1 MSDLFS
7 YLLFSGLIFI
17 SAIATTVQGGLLSLN
32 HYQLKRKAQAGD
44 KQARAVYPLHVLRYE
59 LYLLTGALIFIANAW
74 LIILLAQWTTDFVA
88 VLLGSVILLLF
99 SEVVPLLFLRKRALP
114 IIAISSPLLR
124 KLVGF
129 CGPVTKPLARKIARV
144 MQSQEN
150 AVYTKEQ
157 LVAMFE
163 NTLQKKDSDVS
174 QDELLMLQG
183 TLGFGEKMIRDIMTP
198 RRMVR
203 LVGQDDEVGPLLMDE
218 LHRSGHSR
226 FPVTVDSK
234 HMEFVGTLYLR
245 DLVGQKTLRK
255 VADIMS
261 KDVRYIHEEESLDQ
275 ALRAFLKTHHHLFV
289 VVNNFEEFVGVLSI
303 EDVLE
308 EIIGKEIVDEF
319 DAYDDL
325 RAVAASIAD
334 KERAKR
340 QKTVK
345 TEKK

>member
-1 MSDLFS
+1 MSTGALT
-7 YLLFSGLIFI
+7 I
-17 SAIATTVQGGLLSLN
+17 QGGLLGMN

-44 KQARAVYPLHVLRYE
+44 KRAKAVYPLHVLRYE
-59 LYLLTGALIFIANAW
+59 LYIVMSAIVLVCNAW
-74 LIILLAQWTTDFVA
+74 L
-88 VLLGSVILLLF
+88 VILLSGWTDALF
-99 SEVVPLLFLRKRALP
+99 AILFGSLILLVCELLSLLFLRNFALAF
-114 IIAISSPLLR
+114 IALSAPLLR
-124 KLVGF
+124 KIVGF
-129 CGPVTKPLARKIARV
+129 CSPVLRPIAHKIEQV
-144 MQSQEN
+144 MQSQDN

-157 LVAMFE
+157 LVALFQ
-163 NTLQKKDSDVS
+163 NTLHKKDSDVS
-174 QDELLMLQG
+174 NDELLMLQG
-183 TLGFGEKMIRDIMTP
+183 TLGFGDKKIRDIMTP

-203 LVGQDDEVGPLLMDE
+203 LVAQGDEVGPLLMDE

-226 FPVTVDSK
+226 FPVTVDST

-245 DLVGQKTLRK
+245 DLVGQKTLKK
-255 VADIMS
+255 VTDIMS
-261 KDVRYIHEEESLDQ
+261 KDVRYMHEEESLDQ

-325 RAVAASIAD
+325 RAVATSIAD

-340 QKTVK
+340 QKAVK